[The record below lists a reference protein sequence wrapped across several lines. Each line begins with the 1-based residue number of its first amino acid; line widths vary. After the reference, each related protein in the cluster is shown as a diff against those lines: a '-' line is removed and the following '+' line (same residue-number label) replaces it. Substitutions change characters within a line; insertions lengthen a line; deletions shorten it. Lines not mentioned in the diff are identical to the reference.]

1 MIMIYNP
8 PLVKGDLSKVD
19 TFRCSVFFNGSGL
32 ELEKDI
38 QPLTRSE
45 KLQLIAAITRMLQEE
60 ERSLSGLPLQP
71 DVEYPVY
78 TPLDS
83 GMYEAAAQLQAYVD
97 EGKL

>member
-1 MIMIYNP
+1 M
-8 PLVKGDLSKVD
+8 LL
-19 TFRCSVFFNGSGL
+19 L

-60 ERSLSGLPLQP
+60 EERSLSDFPLRP
-71 DVEYPVY
+71 GVEYPVY
-78 TPLDS
+78 TPLESD
-83 GMYEAAAQLQAYVD
+83 MYEAAAQLQAYAD

>member
-1 MIMIYNP
+1 MV
-8 PLVKGDLSKVD
+8 LV
-19 TFRCSVFFNGSGL
+19 

-60 ERSLSGLPLQP
+60 EERALSDIPLRSG
-71 DVEYPVY
+71 VEYPVY

-83 GMYEAAAQLQAYVD
+83 GMYEAAAQLQAYGD

>member
-1 MIMIYNP
+1 M
-8 PLVKGDLSKVD
+8 VVS
-19 TFRCSVFFNGSGL
+19 

-60 ERSLSGLPLQP
+60 EERFLSGFPLQP

>member
-1 MIMIYNP
+1 M
-8 PLVKGDLSKVD
+8 LL
-19 TFRCSVFFNGSGL
+19 L

-60 ERSLSGLPLQP
+60 EEHSLSDIPLRP
-71 DVEYPVY
+71 EVEYPVY